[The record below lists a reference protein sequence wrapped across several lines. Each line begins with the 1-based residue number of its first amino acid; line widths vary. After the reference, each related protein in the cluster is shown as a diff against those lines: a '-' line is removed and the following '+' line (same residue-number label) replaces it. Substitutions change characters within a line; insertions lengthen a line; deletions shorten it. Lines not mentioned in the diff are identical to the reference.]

1 VFRRHLEA
9 QCEAVETLG
18 FAGFF
23 AVPIAIK
30 GLGNTKAVP
39 QCPVLL
45 PAIYTVKQ
53 STLSEKK
60 DKELVLRR
68 GLIAHVRR
76 AWKAFKMGAISC
88 FSFIGPVGLIF
99 LPKLLGDMLG
109 LTLPGG
115 NLKGKQFPKIKNKPV
130 YIEGLSETDQIALAE
145 GALKAMSLTRHFARL
160 VMITGH
166 SSTTINNPHRAGLD
180 CGACGGQSGEANAR
194 LLAQILN
201 EANIRIALKNKGINI
216 PEDTIFL
223 ACEHDTCT
231 DDIIIFNSDIITQTH
246 SEEFKHLKHIL
257 AKASVDARAERA
269 LRLGSDANI
278 IRRSRD
284 WSQVRPEWGLAGCT
298 AFVVAPRYR
307 TQHLNMSS
315 STFMHSYNW
324 QTDDGFKVLELI
336 MTAPMVVTNW
346 INMQYYAS
354 MVDQKIWGSGNKTL
368 HNVVGNVG
376 VIEGNAG
383 DIRSGLPIQSLHDG
397 QDWQHEPLRLAVYIE
412 APKSA
417 VLDIISQHELLQN
430 LCNNVWLSLYLIN
443 DDGRIDSQYKS
454 GSFVA
459 IN

>member
-1 VFRRHLEA
+1 LSNYLKYFL
-9 QCEAVETLG
+9 L
-18 FAGFF
+18 FA
-23 AVPIAIK
+23 
-30 GLGNTKAVP
+30 T
-39 QCPVLL
+39 
-45 PAIYTVKQ
+45 
-53 STLSEKK
+53 
-60 DKELVLRR
+60 
-68 GLIAHVRR
+68 
-76 AWKAFKMGAISC
+76 
-88 FSFIGPVGLIF
+88 
-99 LPKLLGDMLG
+99 G
-109 LTLPGG
+109 LTPLHAQMETGAVRLNPVTVIATRSTANIFQVGAMVNAVNAASAGNVLSGDVADILEFTPAVNVQGG

-417 VLDIISQHELLQN
+417 SKTTEYH
-430 LCNNVWLSLYLIN
+430 
-443 DDGRIDSQYKS
+443 
-454 GSFVA
+454 
-459 IN
+459 